1 MRIGAHVSAAGGISK
16 AVDRAME
23 LGAETIQIFASPP
36 QGWAYKPQAP
46 QEIERFRSKAREADI
61 RPVFLH
67 GVYLINLATDN
78 PQNLTKAV
86 NSLTFSLDVANEI
99 GAAGVIFHVGSHK
112 GAGLD
117 AVIGQIRDSFI
128 KVLEGAAGEASLVIE
143 NNAGSGQNLGA
154 AFAEVGR
161 IMREVGSPRVKVCL
175 DTAHCLAS
183 GYNVTSVEG
192 LERAMEEFGK
202 EVGLENLVAVH
213 ANDSKAPLGS
223 GVDRHENIG
232 QGHIGTSGFEV
243 IMGHPAFRNVPFL
256 LEVPG
261 YDGKG
266 PDKENL
272 NTLFAMRQKL
282 GILT

>member
-16 AVDRAME
+16 AVDRAVD
-23 LGAETIQIFASPP
+23 LGAETIQIFASAP
-36 QGWAYKPQAP
+36 QGWAHKPHTP
-46 QEIERFRSKAREADI
+46 QEIERFTSKAREAGVG
-61 RPVFLH
+61 PVFLH

-78 PQNLTKAV
+78 LQNLAKSV
-86 NSLTFSLDVANEI
+86 DSLTFSLDVANKI
-99 GAAGVIFHVGSHK
+99 GAAGVVFHVGSHK
-112 GAGLD
+112 GVGLD
-117 AVIGQIRDSFI
+117 AVIGQIRDSFL
-128 KVLEGAAGEASLVIE
+128 KALEGAPGEAWIIIE

-154 AFAEVGR
+154 TFAEVGR

-183 GYNVTSVEG
+183 GYNVTTQSG
-192 LERAMEEFGK
+192 LESAMEEFDR
-202 EVGLENLVAVH
+202 EVGLESLVAVH
-213 ANDSKAPLGS
+213 ANDSKVPLSS

-232 QGHIGTSGFEV
+232 QGYIGISGFEV

-272 NTLFAMRQKL
+272 NTLFSIRQKL
-282 GILT
+282 DIMP

>member
-36 QGWAYKPQAP
+36 QGWAFKPHPP
-46 QEIERFRSKAREADI
+46 QEIESFRSKAQEADI

-78 PQNLTKAV
+78 AQNLTKAV
-86 NSLTFSLDVANEI
+86 DSLTFSLDVANKV

-117 AVIGQIRDSFI
+117 AVIDQIRDSFI
-128 KVLEGAAGEASLVIE
+128 KVLDGAPGEAWLVIE

-154 AFAEVGR
+154 TFAEVGR
-161 IMREVGSPRVKVCL
+161 IMQRVGSPRVKVCL

-183 GYNVTSVEG
+183 GYDVTSVEG

-232 QGHIGTSGFEV
+232 QGHIGTSGFEA
-243 IMGHPAFRNVPFL
+243 IMGHPAFRDVPLL

-272 NTLFAMRQKL
+272 NTLFALRQKL